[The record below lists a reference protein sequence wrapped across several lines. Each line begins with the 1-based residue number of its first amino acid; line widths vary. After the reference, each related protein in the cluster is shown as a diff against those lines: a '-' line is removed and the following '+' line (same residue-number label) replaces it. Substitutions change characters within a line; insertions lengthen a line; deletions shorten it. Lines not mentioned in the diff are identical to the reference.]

1 MKTWILGLAV
11 LVTGCT
17 HAPDFERSTPPSVI
31 GPGPLLE
38 PLAFVRVEATPET
51 DARFAEALGRAMRIS
66 LGVAPVASGVE
77 PDYVARVAVETRA
90 SASGAN
96 FLICWPGFIAF
107 APAWHGLDW
116 RYSVETHLLI
126 ESAAG
131 EVVAARELRGHWL
144 AHYTPALYG
153 ATAELGWVLYP
164 LDTMPALVAGLATSY
179 VTPDKPVLD
188 DAFVARDG
196 LSWADEVVAVIS
208 LAIERDRASHPI
220 ER

>member
-1 MKTWILGLAV
+1 MNRWILGLAV
-11 LVTGCT
+11 LASGCT
-17 HAPDFERSTPPSVI
+17 HAPDFERSAPPSVI

-38 PLAFVRVEATPET
+38 PLAFVRVEAAET
-51 DARFAEALGRAMRIS
+51 DPRFAEALRRAMRIS
-66 LGVAPVASGVE
+66 LGVAPVASGTE
-77 PDYVARVAVETRA
+77 TDYVARVAVMTRA

-116 RYSVETHLLI
+116 HYTVETRLLV
-126 ESAAG
+126 ESATG
-131 EVVAARELRGHWL
+131 ELVLARELRGHWL

-164 LDTMPALVAGLATSY
+164 LDAMPALVAGLATSH
-179 VTPDKPVLD
+179 VAPDEAVLD
-188 DAFVARDG
+188 DAFVAREG
-196 LSWADEVVAVIS
+196 LAWADEVVAVIA
-208 LAIERDRASHPI
+208 LAIERDRAAHPI